1 MFVTYIINNSRGLK
15 LLRINMVSM
24 QCDEHDQ
31 LKVFGTWKNCFYYN
45 LKVLLDSTINII
57 IIAVVMHESTF

>member
-1 MFVTYIINNSRGLK
+1 
-15 LLRINMVSM
+15 MVSM

-57 IIAVVMHESTF
+57 IIAVVMHQSTF